1 MSNLSVFNFNQNEV
15 RTIVKDDGEIW
26 FVASDVAK
34 VLEYR
39 DASNMIRNL
48 DADESDTHNVSIR
61 SENGVL
67 QDREVTIINES
78 GLYSATLKSRKPEAK
93 QFKKWITSD
102 VLPSIRKN
110 GGYIAG
116 QEVDDPE
123 LIIAKALQVANSV
136 ILRKTQEL
144 KQAQIERDF
153 AIETK
158 AHISDKKTA
167 TAMAT
172 ASVKSKEAEKL
183 KEQLGESKN
192 YASVKAV
199 ESKVGGKYNWREL
212 KKWCVANG
220 KKIKDIADANYG
232 TVKIYH
238 KDAWNAVYGIK
249 LTDLFSS

>member
-199 ESKVGGKYNWREL
+199 ESKVGGKYN
-212 KKWCVANG
+212 CVN
-220 KKIKDIADANYG
+220 
-232 TVKIYH
+232 
-238 KDAWNAVYGIK
+238 
-249 LTDLFSS
+249 

>member
-1 MSNLSVFNFNQNEV
+1 MSNLSIFNFNQNEI
-15 RTIVKDDGEIW
+15 RTIIKEDGEIW

-39 DASNMIRNL
+39 DAGNMARNL
-48 DADESDTHNVSIR
+48 DDDEKGTHIVSTPSSDQ
-61 SENGVL
+61 EML
-67 QDREVTIINES
+67 IINES

-93 QFKKWITSD
+93 TFKKWITSV

-116 QEVDDPE
+116 QENDDPE
-123 LIIAKALQVANSV
+123 LIIAKALQVANNV
-136 ILRKTQEL
+136 IIRKTQEL
-144 KQAQIERDF
+144 QQALTERDH

-172 ASVKSKEAEKL
+172 ASAKSRQAEAL

-192 YASVKAV
+192 YASIKAV
-199 ESKVGGKYNWREL
+199 EIKTGGKYGWHKL
-212 KKWCVANG
+212 KKWCEAKG
-220 KKIKDIADANYG
+220 EKIKDIADPNFG
-232 TVKIYH
+232 TVKIYPRE
-238 KDAWNAVYGIK
+238 AWEAVYGIK
-249 LTDLFSS
+249 LNSIFQA

>member
-1 MSNLSVFNFNQNEV
+1 MSNLSIFNFNQNEI
-15 RTIVKDDGEIW
+15 RTIIKEDGEIW

-39 DASNMIRNL
+39 DAGNMARNL
-48 DADESDTHNVSIR
+48 DDDEKGTHIVSTPSSDQ
-61 SENGVL
+61 EML
-67 QDREVTIINES
+67 IINES

-93 QFKKWITSD
+93 TFKKWITSV

-116 QEVDDPE
+116 QENDDPE
-123 LIIAKALQVANSV
+123 LIIAKALQVANNV
-136 ILRKTQEL
+136 IIRKTQEL
-144 KQAQIERDF
+144 QQALTERDH

-172 ASVKSKEAEKL
+172 ASAKSRQAEAL

-192 YASVKAV
+192 YASIKAV
-199 ESKVGGKYNWREL
+199 EKATGRTFNWRNL
-212 KKWCVANG
+212 KKWCIEHSKA
-220 KKIKDIADANYG
+220 IKDIADANYIS
-232 TVKIYH
+232 VKTYP
-238 KDAWNAVYGIK
+238 KDAWSAVYGIN
-249 LTDLFSS
+249 LNDVFN

>member
-1 MSNLSVFNFNQNEV
+1 MSNISVFKFNQNEI
-15 RTIVKDDGEIW
+15 RTVLKDDGEIW
-26 FVASDVAK
+26 FVASDVAT
-34 VLEYR
+34 VLDYSV
-39 DASNMIRNL
+39 ASAMIRHL
-48 DADESDTHNVSIR
+48 DEDEKGVSIVHTLGG
-61 SENGVL
+61 E
-67 QDREVTIINES
+67 QEVSIISES

-116 QEVDDPE
+116 QESDDPE
-123 LIIAKALQVANSV
+123 LIMAKALQVANNV

-144 KQAQIERDF
+144 QQAKIERDH

-172 ASVKSKEAEKL
+172 ASVKSRQAEKL

-199 ESKVGGKYNWREL
+199 ETKTGRKFNWREL
-212 KKWCVANG
+212 KKWCIDHG

-232 TVKIYH
+232 SVKIYH
-238 KDAWNAVYGIK
+238 KDAWKAVYGIN
-249 LTDLFSS
+249 LTDYFAA